1 MTLNKYLKT
10 YSNNFTDIF
19 YLILQVDEKF
29 RDDFIELENRV
40 EFL

>member
-10 YSNNFTDIF
+10 YSNNFTWFF